1 MWLTLTTGEVLECN
15 NNSTANELF
24 FEFNKSGFSELLDKL
39 KDYKNINGALLELKD
54 DNDQIL
60 RTDCITFK
68 RVSTVEI
75 NDNIVKFSLMA
86 INAME
91 RDILKVQESLDDIE
105 NALEE
110 IMMILTDLE

>member
-1 MWLTLTTGEVLECN
+1 MELTLTTGDILECS

-24 FEFNKSGFSELLDKL
+24 FEYNKASFSELLDLL
-39 KDYKNINGALLELKD
+39 KDYNNIDGAILELKD
-54 DNDQIL
+54 GDDNVL

-75 NDNIVKFSLMA
+75 NDDVVKFSLVT
-86 INAME
+86 INALE
-91 RDILKVQESLDDIE
+91 RDILKMQDSLEDIE

-110 IMMILTDLE
+110 IMLILTDLE